1 MSEGNET
8 VALMVTVAVK
18 VVLSV
23 MMAKMEK
30 ASTVLAREALAKMA
44 EWRRRA
50 RFSGYRKWNSY
61 VSSLIALKLN
71 VHVTTDQAQQP
82 QPTDGEAA
90 SAAEAGVAAPLQP
103 VPGAVADPSRGG
115 CKGLPPTE
123 TTPLTAA
130 VSPLPR

>member
-1 MSEGNET
+1 MAATATAMAVGGGEGESSMTAALLAAGSKIGVIAFSAGFIERTYPLTNW
-8 VALMVTVAVK
+8 VALGGFFACV
-18 VVLSV
+18 
-23 MMAKMEK
+23 
-30 ASTVLAREALAKMA
+30 
-44 EWRRRA
+44 
-50 RFSGYRKWNSY
+50 SY
-61 VSSLIALKLN
+61 YVYLN
-71 VHVTTDQAQQP
+71 LPRSQAQQP